1 MDYKLYTTVDITRT
15 GQYRAEPGKEELRW
29 KEQNFQ
35 SVIQTLGI
43 RANIDYARGPEVTE
57 VRGRIVGFNTDEII
71 RVWRFDFSTERDF
84 LYENEGDP
92 IGYLKDDF
100 EMIPFISGLDEC
112 MKQNFDV
119 FVTYGDNP
127 NIVFYQK

>member
-15 GQYRAEPGKEELRW
+15 GQNRSEPGKEELRW

-35 SVIQTLGI
+35 SVLQTLGL
-43 RANIDYARGPEVTE
+43 RANIQYDRGPEVTE
-57 VRGRIVGFNTDEII
+57 VRGSVVGFKTDKII

-92 IGYLKDDF
+92 VGYLKDDF
-100 EMIPFISGLDEC
+100 EMVPFISGLDEC
-112 MKQNFDV
+112 MQQNFDI
-119 FVTYGDNP
+119 FVTYGDSP
-127 NIVFYQK
+127 NIVFSQK

>member
-15 GQYRAEPGKEELRW
+15 GQYRSEPGKEELRW

-35 SVIQTLGI
+35 SVLQTLGL
-43 RANIDYARGPEVTE
+43 RANVDYARGPEVTE
-57 VRGRIVGFNTDEII
+57 VRGSVVGFKTDKII

-92 IGYLKDDF
+92 VGYLKDDF
-100 EMIPFISGLDEC
+100 EMVPFISGLDEC
-112 MKQNFDV
+112 MQQNFDI
-119 FVTYGDNP
+119 FVTYGDSP
-127 NIVFYQK
+127 NIVFTQK